1 MELSLNERL
10 EKLGLLP
17 NEAKVYVALL
27 ELGKGAVTDI
37 SKAAKLN
44 RTTGYDILERLCL
57 RGVANRALTGKTKIY
72 TAEPPYHLRQ
82 YLENKVKW
90 MSETTLQRHL
100 KSMATANILI
110 AHRIGNR
117 YTDLGKAMLPFGLM
131 AFGDGPP
138 AGAFKCYTLPGMSP
152 IFKTQKE

>member
-1 MELSLNERL
+1 MTIDKFEAQLPDSLKDKISGHTL
-10 EKLGLLP
+10 
-17 NEAKVYVALL
+17 KVWYHIHKYVVSH
-27 ELGKGAVTDI
+27 GQTD
-37 SKAAKLN
+37 
-44 RTTGYDILERLCL
+44 RYDR
-57 RGVANRALTGKTKIY
+57 K
-72 TAEPPYHLRQ
+72 LRQ